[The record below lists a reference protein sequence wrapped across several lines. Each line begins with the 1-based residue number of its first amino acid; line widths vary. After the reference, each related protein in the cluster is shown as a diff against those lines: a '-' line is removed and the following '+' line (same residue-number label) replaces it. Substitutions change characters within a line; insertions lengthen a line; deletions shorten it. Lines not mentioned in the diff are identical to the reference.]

1 MARIRR
7 AGAFPIAIFLLMMT
21 TGNAFQHGQ
30 ALPGAMSVGAHTSQ
44 PIGHYRF
51 CRTHRGE
58 CAIRA
63 RSLEPE
69 RMTIALRQRL
79 AEINA
84 QVNRSIRPLSDTAQF
99 GSREVWSYPV
109 AAGDCEDYALLK
121 RRMLHKAGIP
131 LSNLLMTLVRKPD
144 GEGHAVL
151 TVRTDQGD
159 FVLDNRRERILRW
172 DRTGYRFVKRQAVAN
187 TGDWV
192 SIQRGRVSRVAAT
205 D

>member
-1 MARIRR
+1 MASIRR
-7 AGAFPIAIFLLMMT
+7 ALGFPIAIFFLMMT

-30 ALPGAMSVGAHTSQ
+30 ALPGAMNVGAHTSQ

-58 CAIRA
+58 CGLLV
-63 RSLEPE
+63 RSLQPE
-69 RMTIALRQRL
+69 RMTIPLRQKL
-79 AEINA
+79 AD
-84 QVNRSIRPLSDTAQF
+84 VNVEVNHAIRPMSDATQF
-99 GSREVWSYPV
+99 GTREVWSYPV

-121 RRMLHKAGIP
+121 RRMLNKAGIP
-131 LSNLLMTLVRKPD
+131 LSNLLLTLARKPD

-159 FVLDNRRERILRW
+159 FVLDNRRDRILRW
-172 DRTGYRFVKRQAVAN
+172 DRTGYRFIKRQAVAN

-192 SIQRGRVSRVAAT
+192 SIQNGQVSRVAAT
-205 D
+205 N